1 MPGAE
6 SEGRHEG
13 SQDDSGN
20 QKRKCRGGRGRSIAG
35 SAWRP
40 ALSRA
45 RLLGAMAAL
54 TRRQHWGN
62 YLAVSGLQGQL
73 DWLSV
78 SLKKENPA
86 QKVIE
91 GLGFSRL
98 AFHLIE
104 MIQVFAS
111 VISL

>member
-1 MPGAE
+1 MQGRARQEHRRQCLEAGAE
-6 SEGRHEG
+6 QGQAAG
-13 SQDDSGN
+13 CN
-20 QKRKCRGGRGRSIAG
+20 G
-35 SAWRP
+35 SAD
-40 ALSRA
+40 SE
-45 RLLGAMAAL
+45 AAL
-54 TRRQHWGN
+54 GQLT
-62 YLAVSGLQGQL
+62 AVSGLQGQL